1 MSDALKKLESL
12 TADQPRNPMRS
23 LVRQSHEE
31 EIARLDAMVGAPAWQ
46 GGDRARAGR
55 RAREL
60 RQMIATQVPQ
70 PITDGKK
77 KDDIH
82 RLANEVLEEVVRPA
96 MPPLDVMKR
105 NPAGALRA
113 YQRGEG
119 SKGVKR
125 AILAV
130 KRARLALDPSDPD
143 AANLEPYRPGG
154 YAGFS
159 RVDAQIPGGFAMTPQ
174 AKENWPLGDPTARTA
189 VGEIKEREHQKAVDP
204 RAKHMVKMTE
214 GQRQQ
219 EGDRL
224 LRARAAKGQIKNPET
239 LKRLGLTPS

>member
-1 MSDALKKLESL
+1 MSDALKKLEAL
-12 TADQPRNPMRS
+12 TADQPRNPMRPM
-23 LVRQSHEE
+23 VRQNYEE
-31 EIARLDAMVGAPAWQ
+31 EIKRLETMVGAPSWQ
-46 GGDRARAGR
+46 GGDRAKAGR

-60 RQMIATQVPQ
+60 RQMIDGQVPQ
-70 PITDGKK
+70 PIDGGKK
-77 KDDIH
+77 DELH
-82 RLANEVLEEVVRPA
+82 RVANEVLEETIRPA

-119 SKGVKR
+119 SKSVKR

-154 YAGFS
+154 YAGYS

-174 AKENWPLGDPTARTA
+174 AKDNWPLGEPTVRTA
-189 VGEIKEREHQKAVDP
+189 VGEVKQRETTRTK
-204 RAKHMVKMTE
+204 RTIKMTE
-214 GQRQQ
+214 AQRQASR
-219 EGDRL
+219 DRL
-224 LRARAAKGQIKNPET
+224 LMARAAKGQIKDPAV
-239 LKRLGLTPS
+239 LKRLGLA